1 MLDKNRIHEIIFEA
15 DTKEGKLFD
24 IALLVAIILSVIGVI
39 LSSVDSISLKY
50 GFLIRWFEWFFTI
63 LFTIEYF
70 LRIYSINKP
79 FKYIFS
85 FMGIIDLLSII
96 PTYLVFLY
104 PPMRV
109 LVDIRIIRLIRV
121 FRVFKLS
128 RY

>member
-70 LRIYSINKP
+70 LRIY
-79 FKYIFS
+79 
-85 FMGIIDLLSII
+85 
-96 PTYLVFLY
+96 
-104 PPMRV
+104 
-109 LVDIRIIRLIRV
+109 
-121 FRVFKLS
+121 
-128 RY
+128 